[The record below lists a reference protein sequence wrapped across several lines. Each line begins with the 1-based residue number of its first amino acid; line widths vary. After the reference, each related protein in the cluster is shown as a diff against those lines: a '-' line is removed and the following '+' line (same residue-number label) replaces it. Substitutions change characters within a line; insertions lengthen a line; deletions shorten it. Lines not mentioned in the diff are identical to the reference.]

1 MFRVVLYL
9 LFTVVIISVL
19 RAVIGIIFKG
29 FASLVSPE
37 QAPQAKPSSSREV
50 PLTGELKK
58 DPACGTYI
66 SAATSLKEK
75 VGGETFY
82 FCSKQYRDKYV
93 GSPAREFRHD
103 SGLNS
108 LGKVRRR

>member
-29 FASLVSPE
+29 FSNLVSPSSTPQ
-37 QAPQAKPSSSREV
+37 QARPGSSNDV

-66 SAATSLKEK
+66 STATSLKEK

-82 FCSKQYRDKYV
+82 FCSKQCRDKYV
-93 GSPAREFRHD
+93 GSLAR
-103 SGLNS
+103 
-108 LGKVRRR
+108 

>member
-1 MFRVVLYL
+1 MFKAILYL
-9 LFTVVIISVL
+9 LFAVIIISVL

-29 FASLVSPE
+29 FSNLVSPPST
-37 QAPQAKPSSSREV
+37 PQAKPSSASEV

-82 FCSKQYRDKYV
+82 FCSKQCRDKYV
-93 GSPAREFRHD
+93 GSLAR
-103 SGLNS
+103 
-108 LGKVRRR
+108 